1 MRRKRTSVNA
11 IFSFKRRRGRRK
23 KTTFPL
29 KSISLTMFCF
39 INNNIR
45 GSNHRKRRAREKN
58 PRHCIGINFHRL
70 FENDVF
76 LSRLNSVLLW
86 LWSICNC
93 MLNVCHR
100 LTCTT
105 INKKKKKKTSKGVR
119 EILTTLIMN
128 RTSSLS
134 LLVVFLL
141 PWYILFG
148 IGDTNTTTR
157 RN

>member
-105 INKKKKKKTSKGVR
+105 INKKKKKKRAKVWEKYWRHWSWIEPV
-119 EILTTLIMN
+119 
-128 RTSSLS
+128 LS
-134 LLVVFLL
+134 LGRFSSSVIHTL
-141 PWYILFG
+141 WNRWHKH
-148 IGDTNTTTR
+148 DN
-157 RN
+157 